1 MFTASN
7 ASADPVSPPS
17 PEQPYS
23 DKLLN
28 DVLGVAVFDLNGLP
42 REYFVTAENNSTQ
55 WVQIVFQALGL
66 KSLLMSSLKLDSF
79 QQILIGLGQQT
90 AIVVR
95 TKNAYVA
102 LLLRGKRHFPTP
114 EVAER
119 FSQWVR
125 HFEQQTLR
133 QNLRFIAA

>member
-1 MFTASN
+1 MFPASTAA
-7 ASADPVSPPS
+7 ASPESSKQPPS
-17 PEQPYS
+17 
-23 DKLLN
+23 DKFLN
-28 DVLGVAVFDLNGLP
+28 DILGVAIFDLNGLP
-42 REYFVTAENNSTQ
+42 REYFVTAENKSTQ

-79 QQILIGLGQQT
+79 QQILITLGQQT
-90 AIVVR
+90 AVVVR

-102 LLLRGKRHFPTP
+102 LLLRGQRHFPTQ
-114 EVAER
+114 EIAER